1 MSKTRNSTPKLSEAA
16 RHVVIPTGIKTTSWP
31 SVRAEC
37 KRLGL
42 EFDPWQDGAGSIVFG
57 KRADG
62 TYAASIG
69 GVVMSIPRQVGK
81 TFFIGAVAFA
91 LCMLNPG
98 MLVIWTAHQLATAG
112 ETFRS
117 MQGMAKQPKVRP
129 FIKQVR
135 LGSGDEAIEFS
146 NGSRILFG
154 ARERGFGLGFTKV
167 GVLVLD
173 EAQRVTEKTMDDLI
187 PTMNQAENPLL
198 FMVGTPPRP
207 TDSGEEFKARR
218 RKALEVERRKQA
230 GEKPECNMVYVEFS
244 ADKDVRPEKWPMGQV
259 DWAAVSTAN
268 PSYPLRTPKSAVL
281 RMLEN
286 LRPESMRREA
296 FGVWDEDQAG
306 SRAISADL
314 WSDTGVAE
322 APDGMKSYGV
332 AFSID
337 GSRVAVAGAVAHGDD
352 EVHVELI
359 AQADDDAG
367 LSTLAN
373 WLCDKGPDGVARWRS
388 AGAIVLGGSAGAGV
402 LKQLLIERRVPDK
415 RIRVVSTPQYLQACA
430 MTDDAFTG
438 HKATHLASEGQKVLD
453 DAVSIVDK
461 DKRGGWMATVPEG
474 DETPV
479 EAISLALWGARTS
492 KRKVR
497 AEGEARGV
505 IL

>member
-16 RHVVIPTGIKTTSWP
+16 RHVVIPTGIKTTAWP

-42 EFDPWQDGAGSIVFG
+42 EFDPWQDGAGRIVFG

-62 TYAASIG
+62 IYAASIG

-81 TFFIGAVAFA
+81 TFFIGAVTFA

-98 MLVIWTAHQLATAG
+98 LLVIWTAHQLATAG

-187 PTMNQAENPLL
+187 PTMNQADNPLL

-207 TDSGEEFKARR
+207 TDNGEEFKTRR
-218 RKALEVERRKQA
+218 RKALDVQRRIQA
-230 GEKPECNMVYVEFS
+230 GEKPDCNMVYVEFS
-244 ADKDVRPEKWPMGQV
+244 ADKDVRPDKWPMGHV
-259 DWAAVSTAN
+259 DWSAVATAN
-268 PSYPLRTPKSAVL
+268 PSYPFRTPKSAVL

-286 LRPESMRREA
+286 LRPESLRREA

-306 SRAISADL
+306 SRAISA
-314 WSDTGVAE
+314 GVWTDSGVLE
-322 APDGMKSYGV
+322 APDGLRSYGV
-332 AFSID
+332 AFSFD
-337 GSRVAVAGAVAHGDD
+337 GTRVAVAGAVAHGDD
-352 EVHVELI
+352 DVHVELLDV
-359 AQADDDAG
+359 ANDEAG
-367 LSTLAN
+367 LGVLAN
-373 WLCDKGPDGVARWRS
+373 WLCDKGPDGVARWKA
-388 AGAIVLGGSAGAGV
+388 AGALVLGGSAGAGV
-402 LKQLLIERRVPDK
+402 LKQLLIDRRVPEK
-415 RIRVVSTPQYLQACA
+415 RIRVVSTPLYLQACA
-430 MTDDAFTG
+430 MFADAVESG
-438 HKATHLASEGQKVLD
+438 KATHLASEGQSVLD
-453 DAVSIVDK
+453 ASISIVDK

-479 EAISLALWGARTS
+479 EAVSLALWGARTS

-497 AEGEARGV
+497 VEGERRGV